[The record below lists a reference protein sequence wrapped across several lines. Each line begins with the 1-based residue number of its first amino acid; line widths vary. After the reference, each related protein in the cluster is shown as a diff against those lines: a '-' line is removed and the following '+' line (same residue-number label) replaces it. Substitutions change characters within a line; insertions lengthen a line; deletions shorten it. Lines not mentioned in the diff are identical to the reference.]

1 MTEHENTT
9 EVPLSLE
16 AGTLLKNKRES
27 LGMTQKHV
35 ADRLRLRVSV
45 IQDIEN
51 NRFEPQQVATFTRG
65 YLRSYAKL
73 VGLDEKIV
81 LAALEQTSEVH
92 VQPQET
98 EMQSFSRKT
107 KHEKHNSRIML
118 LTWVIAIV
126 IIGISGA
133 WWWQNQ
139 QEDSL
144 AQVVT
149 EANLDVEQSAAE
161 IADIDQLS
169 ADELIASSPAEI
181 ASTDIKPAIEGETL
195 AGSDVDTLKTTKPE
209 LAVNEEEVSEVMP
222 DTPVA
227 IIEAADEEQEPKLVV
242 PEGMTRLTMKFKAD
256 CWIQVKDVN
265 GKTLVSGTR
274 KPGQDV
280 ELAGKAPFKVI
291 LGAPEGVTMTFASE
305 PVDLSGY
312 TSGKVA
318 RFTLPL

>member
-1 MTEHENTT
+1 MTEHENTN
-9 EVPLSLE
+9 EVPLSME

-45 IQDIEN
+45 IEDIES
-51 NRFEPQQVATFTRG
+51 NRFEAQQVTTFTRG

-92 VQPQET
+92 VKPQET

-118 LTWVIAIV
+118 LTWAIAIV
-126 IIGISGA
+126 ITGISGA

-139 QEDSL
+139 QENSL

-149 EANLDVEQSAAE
+149 ESSSETEQTADD
-161 IADIDQLS
+161 ADIDLMS
-169 ADELIASSPAEI
+169 ADELIASTPAEV
-181 ASTDIKPAIEGETL
+181 APVVEVAEAVSSADETVSK
-195 AGSDVDTLKTTKPE
+195 AESAVATTE
-209 LAVNEEEVSEVMP
+209 ETVTEAVAEE
-222 DTPVA
+222 PVA
-227 IIEAADEEQEPKLVV
+227 VIEDAQEPMTPVV
-242 PEGMTRLTMKFKAD
+242 PEGMTLLTMKFKAD
-256 CWIQVKDVN
+256 CWIQVKDSN

>member
-1 MTEHENTT
+1 MTEHENTN
-9 EVPLSLE
+9 EVPLSIE

-27 LGMTQKHV
+27 LGMTQKQV

-45 IQDIEN
+45 IEDIES
-51 NRFEPQQVATFTRG
+51 NRFEAQQVTTFTRG
-65 YLRSYAKL
+65 YLRSYAKF

-92 VQPQET
+92 VKPQET

-118 LTWVIAIV
+118 LTWAIAIV
-126 IIGISGA
+126 ITGISGA

-139 QEDSL
+139 QENSL

-149 EANLDVEQSAAE
+149 ESATEAEQTTDD
-161 IADIDQLS
+161 ADIDLMS
-169 ADELIASSPAEI
+169 ADELIASTPAEI
-181 ASTDIKPAIEGETL
+181 SPASE
-195 AGSDVDTLKTTKPE
+195 VTTTVSSADATVSE
-209 LAVNEEEVSEVMP
+209 ADNTVAASEEVATEVVAEE
-222 DTPVA
+222 PVA
-227 IIEAADEEQEPKLVV
+227 VIEDAEATQEPTTPVV
-242 PEGMTRLTMKFKAD
+242 PEGMTLLTMKFKAD
-256 CWIQVKDVN
+256 CWIQVKDSN